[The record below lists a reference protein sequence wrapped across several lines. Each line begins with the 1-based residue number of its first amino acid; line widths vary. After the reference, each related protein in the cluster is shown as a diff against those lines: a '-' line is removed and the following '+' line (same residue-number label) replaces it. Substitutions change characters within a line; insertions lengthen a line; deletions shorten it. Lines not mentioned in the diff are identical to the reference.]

1 MSYANEIKKYT
12 DIRILYKP
20 KSKQKNINFQIFG
33 NKFVENNKD
42 KAKIIYNGLEYEL
55 KSCFEDIDPNYPN
68 YDKEEAILLTL
79 RVLEDIIDFSEMFH
93 DCEGL
98 YSFPDYYNR
107 ENEDIEDIEDYN
119 LTNKTQSME
128 QTIKY
133 EKLGNKKIMISKKI
147 PLLY

>member
-1 MSYANEIKKYT
+1 M
-12 DIRILYKP
+12 
-20 KSKQKNINFQIFG
+20 
-33 NKFVENNKD
+33 
-42 KAKIIYNGLEYEL
+42 

-68 YDKEEAILLTL
+68 YDKEEEILLTL
-79 RVLEDIIDFSEMFH
+79 RVFEDIIDFSEMFH

-133 EKLGNKKIMISKKI
+133 EKLGNISKKI

>member
-1 MSYANEIKKYT
+1 
-12 DIRILYKP
+12 
-20 KSKQKNINFQIFG
+20 
-33 NKFVENNKD
+33 
-42 KAKIIYNGLEYEL
+42 
-55 KSCFEDIDPNYPN
+55 
-68 YDKEEAILLTL
+68 
-79 RVLEDIIDFSEMFH
+79 MFH
-93 DCEGL
+93 DCDGL
-98 YSFPDYYNR
+98 YSFPDYYNI